1 MFKVSRRLDYGLQL
15 MVSLAAD
22 KDNNPHPTAKLA
34 ADLHIPLPFLHQIG
48 HSLMQAGLIK
58 ATPGPK
64 GGLRLNL
71 PANEIST
78 LQVTEALEGPISLN
92 NCEGCLQPC
101 DEQADCVIKPF
112 WDNIQQNIIDYMGSI
127 KLPMLLDGATKIPEY
142 HIKRTEG

>member
-15 MVSLAAD
+15 MITLAESEENTPQA
-22 KDNNPHPTAKLA
+22 TAKLA

-64 GGLRLNL
+64 GGLRLNMA
-71 PANEIST
+71 ANEIST
-78 LQVTEALEGPISLN
+78 LMVTEALEGPISLN

-101 DEQADCVIKPF
+101 DDQANCVIKPF
-112 WDNIQQNIIDYMGSI
+112 WDNIQQNITDYMSAV
-127 KLPMLLDGATKIPEY
+127 KLPMLINGAIKIPVY
-142 HIKRTEG
+142 HINRSAE